1 MFSLT
6 IKESRDSPMF
16 LKMYLFVYFQICS
29 VMTDYLIINELPDWE
44 RAWSSK
50 KKSMSIPEFQDKES
64 PMSPRTLKQ
73 TTRASWNLLK
83 IGTNS
88 N

>member
-1 MFSLT
+1 
-6 IKESRDSPMF
+6 
-16 LKMYLFVYFQICS
+16 
-29 VMTDYLIINELPDWE
+29 
-44 RAWSSK
+44 
-50 KKSMSIPEFQDKES
+50 MSIPEFQDKES

-73 TTRASWNLLK
+73 TTQASWNLLK